1 MLKFKSKLI
10 SITDNLIKDKVGWVL
25 NNSMKDQKFLEI
37 KFFFAKNL
45 LYCFSYKIV
54 NDMLE
59 QKVEFA
65 GCKNPIKA
73 TLMHIEFL

>member
-1 MLKFKSKLI
+1 MLV
-10 SITDNLIKDKVGWVL
+10 ITDKLTRDKIGWAL
-25 NNSMKDQKFLEI
+25 NNSMKDLKFLEI

-45 LYCFSYKIV
+45 IHCFSYKIV

-59 QKVEFA
+59 QKIEFG